1 MEKSNLMIVAFVQDA
16 NTIKIGLIGNCYL
29 NGKKL
34 LPRINFTCN
43 IDISLTFYL
52 EREKASAPFL
62 RVRILP
68 FQMTAAHQF

>member
-52 EREKASAPFL
+52 ER
-62 RVRILP
+62 
-68 FQMTAAHQF
+68 